1 MFFAWPGKSK
11 EDPSGWRS
19 VQKTENANRE
29 MRKLNVFNIYYVRL
43 IYIIIV

>member
-11 EDPSGWRS
+11 EDPFGWRS
-19 VQKTENANRE
+19 VPETENAK